1 MKLKKN
7 GMKTKRGEDS
17 MNQIEQEIMENFE
30 RLTYLYTNGIIE
42 VEEYTEGIESLL
54 KYAIK
59 NN

>member
-1 MKLKKN
+1 
-7 GMKTKRGEDS
+7 